1 MRNLSLVLLALLAVA
16 LPSGCSDDDNGPD
29 QGIVTDGPKP
39 IVDKGVATDTVG
51 TDTGGPL
58 PDTGVLP
65 WPDSLVRLD
74 AKPTP
79 CTPEQPG
86 MCFNNYTMH
95 CKNGV
100 CTPCPE
106 YYTDCDRKG
115 DCECLG
121 ACDGNKCIN

>member
-1 MRNLSLVLLALLAVA
+1 MRNLPVILLVLLAAAGL
-16 LPSGCSDDDNGPD
+16 SGCSDDDNGPD

-39 IVDKGVATDTVG
+39 AVDKGVASDSPTPGVDT
-51 TDTGGPL
+51 TPL
-58 PDTGVLP
+58 EGGVLP

-79 CTPEQPG
+79 CTEEQPG